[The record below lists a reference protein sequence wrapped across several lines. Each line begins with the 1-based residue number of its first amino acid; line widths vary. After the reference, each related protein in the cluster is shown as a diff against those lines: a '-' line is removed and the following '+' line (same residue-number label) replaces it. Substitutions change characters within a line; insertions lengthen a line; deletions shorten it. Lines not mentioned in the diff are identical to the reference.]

1 MSGWPLSNEAGTRR
15 CRIDVTGP
23 TEDVEAVFV
32 EFEEPSVEPV
42 YIEDIALRKSIIPG
56 EAQSSPQFSN
66 PAPGN
71 SLAAALW
78 RQSYIRHTPYCADLR
93 RRRRP
98 HKSRVAATDS
108 WRLCCANVD
117 PLL

>member
-1 MSGWPLSNEAGTRR
+1 MLARRRFGNPGPKRRGCRTLRHITARSKFSCMSGWPLSNEAGTRR

-42 YIEDIALRKSIIPG
+42 YREDIALRKSIIPG

-78 RQSYIRHTPYCADLR
+78 RQS
-93 RRRRP
+93 
-98 HKSRVAATDS
+98 
-108 WRLCCANVD
+108 
-117 PLL
+117 